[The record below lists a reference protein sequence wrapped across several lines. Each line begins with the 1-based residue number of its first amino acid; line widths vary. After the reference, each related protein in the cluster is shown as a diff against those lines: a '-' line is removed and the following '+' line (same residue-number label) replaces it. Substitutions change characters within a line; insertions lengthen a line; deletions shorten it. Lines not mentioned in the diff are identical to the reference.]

1 LIRFYDDSGRS
12 VPAGLVAGLF
22 VAGALLATVGV
33 VLGTAWISGAAG
45 RMLHRFARRPAA
57 LLAARRLQADPWAGS
72 RVFAALL
79 ACVIAGAFAAGVR
92 AWFTAGFEAQKAH
105 IALANQLAGHRRLD
119 RNDDTEFY
127 YSSLDLVD
135 TAVWVATVIAGLG
148 LLVYVVEGITTR
160 RQTH

>member
-1 LIRFYDDSGRS
+1 
-12 VPAGLVAGLF
+12 
-22 VAGALLATVGV
+22 
-33 VLGTAWISGAAG
+33 
-45 RMLHRFARRPAA
+45 
-57 LLAARRLQADPWAGS
+57 

-160 RQTH
+160 RQTHAALVALGVPRRTLTAATIWQMLTPV